1 MNDPLGIN
9 IEEIFTLS
17 IETAA
22 RITGICRSRI
32 YILIADGSI
41 DAKKLGKSTL
51 IDAASLRRFLAD
63 LPPAKSYTGFRP
75 KNRSE
80 KNRPSLAWMAVEG
93 IFIWRNLPHIFSE
106 VIAKVSTKIPN
117 IFFIK
122 FCSPFLVSRFSPPI
136 STQIFSM
143 ISSPKNPAHF
153 FHTNFPPS
161 ESLWKFSYLWFTG
174 KTVEWA
180 YAPTG
185 QPNFPP
191 RSWENFPI
199 W

>member
-80 KNRPSLAWMAVEG
+80 KNRPSLA
-93 IFIWRNLPHIFSE
+93 
-106 VIAKVSTKIPN
+106 
-117 IFFIK
+117 
-122 FCSPFLVSRFSPPI
+122 
-136 STQIFSM
+136 
-143 ISSPKNPAHF
+143 
-153 FHTNFPPS
+153 
-161 ESLWKFSYLWFTG
+161 
-174 KTVEWA
+174 
-180 YAPTG
+180 
-185 QPNFPP
+185 
-191 RSWENFPI
+191 
-199 W
+199 